1 MFKFVLVIQKLGFCL
16 TVFYCFNKVSSQS
29 EKTRSIPLRFI
40 SLFGVR
46 QTHLSSYALHQINLI
61 HRIRLPSCFSLFFKS
76 FQGYFTVQLSRSFVV
91 SCRTRQLLYIIK
103 TVCVCQELFYLFF
116 ADRLICLPVAR
127 DSLYIIS
134 PGSTIVNN
142 FFYFFH
148 FIILP
153 FDLLIVL
160 PPDLDRQKTAIPTVS
175 HSYSSFS
182 FLNIFD
188 F

>member
-16 TVFYCFNKVSSQS
+16 TVHYCYKKIVLYELISNLSRLFHCSVIKVLCRFLSHATAFIYYQNC
-29 EKTRSIPLRFI
+29 LR
-40 SLFGVR
+40 
-46 QTHLSSYALHQINLI
+46 LSRTFLI
-61 HRIRLPSCFSLFFKS
+61 HDNRKFAEHTF
-76 FQGYFTVQLSRSFVV
+76 Y
-91 SCRTRQLLYIIK
+91 YI
-103 TVCVCQELFYLFF
+103 FF

>member
-29 EKTRSIPLRFI
+29 EKNRSIPLRFFSFSQI
-40 SLFGVR
+40 FSRLFHCSVIKVLCR
-46 QTHLSSYALHQINLI
+46 FLSHATAFIYYQNCLRLSRTFLI
-61 HRIRLPSCFSLFFKS
+61 HDNRKFAEHTF
-76 FQGYFTVQLSRSFVV
+76 Y
-91 SCRTRQLLYIIK
+91 YI
-103 TVCVCQELFYLFF
+103 FF